1 MTMQLLKQLLYVCVL
16 AGGVFYLARP
26 IVELNCSPAD
36 FKRRR
41 NLWFLLTAVA
51 FLSPSFWL
59 WVLVAVVALLSASR
73 KDDNP
78 VAIYLLLLQVLPP
91 IGISIP
97 SPIELFLLDNYRVL
111 AFAVLLPLVIKLRKQ
126 DPATVPNRALGLP
139 DYLLLGFCLQQTIV
153 FLPPDLPSHVIMQDS
168 ATNMLRRGL
177 LVFLDVFLLHYAVS
191 RGCADRR
198 KLIDACM
205 HLFVGFCIMSA
216 IAVVESAKQWLLYDG
231 VVSSRWDPTLSAST
245 VYTMRG
251 DSLRAVASAGVTL
264 GLGVAL
270 AVGFGLW
277 IALRPQ
283 LKTRAQQL
291 GAAGLIWVGLLASY
305 SRGPWLGAILMYVM
319 FIVVSARS
327 LGPIIKGAAAIGAT
341 LTLLLLSPAGDK
353 IRAVMPIF
361 GGTVDNF
368 NVIYRKRLAA
378 RAWELIGQSPLFGDP
393 LALTKMQDLRQ
404 GEGIIDMVNSFAS
417 ITVFYGLVGVTLW
430 FGYFLILTARALLR
444 ARSLATTDPAL
455 ATFGYGLIGTI
466 AGLLMMLYASS
477 FINLPEKIY
486 YIMGAFCSAYLA
498 VKATSAQTVP
508 ASAAPPAARARHV
521 KLRPWA
527 PR

>member
-1 MTMQLLKQLLYVCVL
+1 MQLFKQLLYVCVIAL
-16 AGGVFYLARP
+16 GVFYLARP
-26 IVELNCSPAD
+26 IVEQNCSPAD

-41 NLWFLLTAVA
+41 NLWLLLTVVA

-59 WVLVAVVALLSASR
+59 WVLVAVVALLSAAR

-91 IGISIP
+91 TGIPIP

-126 DPATVPNRALGLP
+126 DPATLPNRSLGLP
-139 DYLLLGFCLQQTIV
+139 DYLLLGFCLQQMLV

-168 ATNMLRRGL
+168 PTNMLRRGL
-177 LVFLDVFLLHYAVS
+177 LVFLDTFLLHYAIS

-198 KLIDACM
+198 KLIDAGM
-205 HLFVGFCIMSA
+205 HLLLGFCIMAA
-216 IAVVESAKQWLLYDG
+216 IAVFESARQWLLYDG
-231 VVSSRWDPTLSAST
+231 VVSSRWSALLSNST

-251 DSLRAVASAGVTL
+251 NSLRAVASAGVTL

-270 AVGFGLW
+270 AAGFGLW

-283 LKTRAQQL
+283 MKTRAQQL
-291 GAAGLIWVGLLASY
+291 GAASLIWVGLLASY
-305 SRGPWLGAILMYVM
+305 SRGPWLGAILMYVV
-319 FIVVSARS
+319 FIVVSSRS
-327 LGPIIKGAAAIGAT
+327 LGPIIKGAAAIGVT

-353 IRAVMPIF
+353 IRAVMPMF

-378 RAWELIGQSPLFGDP
+378 RAWELIAQSPIFGDP

-417 ITVFYGLVGVTLW
+417 MAVFYGLFGLTLW
-430 FGYFLILTARALLR
+430 LGYFLILTARALRR
-444 ARSLATTDPAL
+444 ARSLATADPAL

-477 FINLPEKIY
+477 FISLPEKLY
-486 YIMGAFCSAYLA
+486 YIMGAFCSAYLV
-498 VKATSAQTVP
+498 VKATAPQAAMTP
-508 ASAAPPAARARHV
+508 AMPAPKSERTQHI